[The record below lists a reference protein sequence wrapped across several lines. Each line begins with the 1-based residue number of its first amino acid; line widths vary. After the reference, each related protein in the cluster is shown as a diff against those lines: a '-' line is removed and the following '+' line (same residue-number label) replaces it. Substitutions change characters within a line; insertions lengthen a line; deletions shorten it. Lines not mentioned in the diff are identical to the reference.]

1 MKKANFSKRIY
12 KNQLD
17 KQYVDAISHALL
29 VFNRA
34 KHFSFQTM
42 VLEKR
47 SGKSRKEESMQL
59 TVKKRFVLNDYYANS
74 AIQEAKAIFS
84 SQNELQK
91 MYIDN
96 KNEQIKSIKTKIKT
110 TKSRLTTLT
119 KIKQSIINGKPK
131 FNKTSREQQKRELFC
146 C

>member
-42 VLEKR
+42 VLENR

-91 MYIDN
+91 MYIDSN
-96 KNEQIKSIKTKIKT
+96 KNQAIHY
-110 TKSRLTTLT
+110 
-119 KIKQSIINGKPK
+119 
-131 FNKTSREQQKRELFC
+131 
-146 C
+146 